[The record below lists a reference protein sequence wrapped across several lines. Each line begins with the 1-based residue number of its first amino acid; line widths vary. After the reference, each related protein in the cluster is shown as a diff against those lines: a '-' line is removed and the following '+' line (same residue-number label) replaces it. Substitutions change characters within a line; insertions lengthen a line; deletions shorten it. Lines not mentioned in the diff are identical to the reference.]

1 MYCPTAVVVH
11 VIFAIHLTTTQADYT
26 AVTLKGANGGVL
38 KAYIDNYYPNSLSWW
53 ERKGAGQADAV
64 HACISVKS
72 NATCQI
78 TDIYGTEYKVGINLM
93 RSFPAPVGMASI
105 ICQ

>member
-1 MYCPTAVVVH
+1 MYFPTAIIIH
-11 VIFAIHLTTTQADYT
+11 AIFAIHLTTTQADLT
-26 AVTLKGANGGVL
+26 DVRLTGANGGVL
-38 KAYIDNYYPNSLSWW
+38 PAYIGNYPTGLSLFAQA
-53 ERKGAGQADAV
+53 GAGEADAV
-64 HACISVKS
+64 HACISVIS
-72 NATCQI
+72 NGTCQI